1 VDTGL
6 NSTFR
11 KKEEI
16 VTRRIAGETLL
27 VPIYG
32 DLANMERIFALDPVA
47 EFIWEQLDGEN
58 SLKDIRDG
66 VLDAFDVNEEQAE
79 TDIFEFIEE
88 LLKADLIEEKNS
100 SNG

>member
-6 NSTFR
+6 SSRFR

-16 VTRRIAGETLL
+16 VTRQIAGETLL

-47 EFIWEQLDGEN
+47 AFIWEQLDGEK

-66 VLDAFDVNEEQAE
+66 VLGAFDVKEKQAE

-88 LLKADLIEEKNS
+88 LLKADLIDQAK
-100 SNG
+100 